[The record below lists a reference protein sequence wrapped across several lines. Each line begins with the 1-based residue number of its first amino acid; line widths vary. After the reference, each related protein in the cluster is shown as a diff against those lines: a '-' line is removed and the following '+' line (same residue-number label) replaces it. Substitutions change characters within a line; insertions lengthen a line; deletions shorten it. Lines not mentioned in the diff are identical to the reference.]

1 MKRVIYSSY
10 TKLIAALLFITSIVL
25 AALTLTNGVTEFF
38 EEKVR
43 LYDFESNFSRSRHM
57 SFLLDEPEN
66 TVFNAY
72 MNLYRVGED
81 EITQP
86 TREEMESAIEDA
98 LYNLHCTDNVNYYVR
113 WNDRVFTNCGASSPE
128 EVMYG
133 EFFSYVKKAA
143 NAAAV
148 ERNTEPY
155 SRRMSYM
162 IEELSRYD
170 LESEIVVATSI
181 KEETVESCKTIWQR
195 QADIVQ
201 RTFIIAL
208 AFVAFAILLLI
219 YLVCVCGKNR
229 LGEYK
234 NMWLDNIF
242 AEIHLAFIGFS
253 GFFAVMAYMVLLDE
267 YFVGDF
273 SHNMLFVA
281 AGFLA
286 AAAGAI
292 ILSSF
297 LSIIRNVKC
306 KRIVKTSIIFIVL
319 IWIYKGL
326 RSFFRA
332 IGYALSR
339 KTSII
344 LISFLLVYTAAIGI
358 LGILAAAHSGL
369 WILVGVLTF
378 LFASFLLSYRA
389 KDLDEVKKGVSEIR
403 GGNLAYKI
411 PELHC
416 EDMKLLA
423 DNVNCI
429 GKGLDES
436 VSAKLKAERLKTELV
451 TNVSHDLKT
460 PITSII
466 SYAELLSSSE
476 ELTEEA
482 RDYVSVILK
491 KGERLKNLTQ
501 DLFDISKVQSG
512 NEDVVLEKLDVSL
525 LINQSLGEHDNE
537 IQKSGLPFVVDAP
550 KELYISADGRKMS
563 RAISNLI
570 NNILKY
576 TMKNTRVFIKAFE
589 NDGEVVMEFKNIAS
603 YPMNFSADEITQRF
617 VRADESRT
625 TEGSGLGLAIAKS
638 YTELC
643 NGKFEIILDGDMFK
657 AVLKF
662 KKF

>member
-25 AALTLTNGVTEFF
+25 AALTLTNGVTEFW

-72 MNLYRVGED
+72 MNLYRVGEED

-98 LYNLHCTDNVNYYVR
+98 LYNMHCTDNVNYYVR

-133 EFFSYVKKAA
+133 EFFSYVKRSPEGYT
-143 NAAAV
+143 

-162 IEELSRYD
+162 LEEISEYD
-170 LESEIVVATSI
+170 RESEIIISTNI
-181 KEETVESCKTIWQR
+181 KEETVTSCKAIWQR
-195 QADIVQ
+195 QAGIVHS
-201 RTFIIAL
+201 TFIISL
-208 AFVAFAILLLI
+208 ACVAFAILLLI
-219 YLVCVCGKNR
+219 YLICVCGKNR

-242 AEIHLAFIGFS
+242 AEIHLAFIGLA
-253 GFFAVMAYMVLLDE
+253 GFFTVAAYMVLLDE

-273 SHNMLFVA
+273 PHNMLFLATGFLAVA
-281 AGFLA
+281 AGT
-286 AAAGAI
+286 I
-292 ILSSF
+292 ILTSF
-297 LSIIRNVKC
+297 LSMIRNVKC
-306 KRIVKTSIIFIVL
+306 KKIVKTSIILTVL
-319 IWIYKGL
+319 IWICKGL

-332 IGYALSR
+332 IGYTMSR
-339 KTSII
+339 KTGIVLVSM
-344 LISFLLVYTAAIGI
+344 LFVYTSVIGI
-358 LGILAAAHSGL
+358 LGILAAAHSSL
-369 WILVGVLTF
+369 WIFVGVLTF
-378 LFASFLLSYRA
+378 LFASFLLAYRA
-389 KDLDEVKKGVSEIR
+389 KDLDEVKKGVAEIR
-403 GGNLAYKI
+403 NGNVSYKI
-411 PELHC
+411 PELRC

-423 DNVNCI
+423 DNVNDI

-436 VSAKLKAERLKTELV
+436 VSAKLKAERLKTELI

-491 KGERLKNLTQ
+491 KSERLKNLTQ

-525 LINQSLGEHDNE
+525 LINQSLGEHDSE

-576 TMKNTRVFIKAFE
+576 AMKNTRVFIKAFE

-657 AVLKF
+657 AVLRF